1 MPLSIIFP
9 INMNS
14 ENNAGI
20 DSHPND
26 DTTTAIKQNMKMLL
40 LTRKG
45 EYVWDTNFGVGL
57 HSYLFENDVTI
68 STPFI
73 EAEIRSQVSTYM
85 PYVRIDGVSIEIDS
99 DYQTM
104 KTQIR
109 FRYNGLSI
117 PELFEVEVS

>member
-9 INMNS
+9 IEMNS
-14 ENNAGI
+14 ETNAGI
-20 DSHPND
+20 AGHPND

-45 EYVWDTNFGVGL
+45 EYVFDPNFGVGL
-57 HSYLFENDVTI
+57 HDYLFENDVTI
-68 STPFI
+68 SAPLI
-73 EAEIRSQVSTYM
+73 EGQIRSQTATYM
-85 PYVRIDGVSIEIDS
+85 PYVQIDGINIQLES
-99 DYQTM
+99 DYQCL
-104 KTQIR
+104 KVQIR

>member
-1 MPLSIIFP
+1 MSLSIIFP

-20 DSHPND
+20 DSHPNT
-26 DTTTAIKQNMKMLL
+26 DTTNAIKQNMKMLI

-45 EYVWDTNFGVGL
+45 EYVWDPNFGVGL
-57 HSYLFENDVTI
+57 YSYLFENDVTI
-68 STPFI
+68 STGFL
-73 EAEIRSQVSTYM
+73 EGEIRSQAATYM
-85 PYVRIDGVSIEIDS
+85 PYVQIDGINIQIDS
-99 DYQTM
+99 DIQAL
-104 KTQIR
+104 KVQLR

>member
-20 DSHPND
+20 DSHPNE
-26 DTTTAIKQNMKMLL
+26 DTTAAIKQNMKMML

-45 EYVWDTNFGVGL
+45 EYVWDPNFGIGL
-57 HSYLFENDVTI
+57 HSFLFENDVTI
-68 STPFI
+68 SAPFI
-73 EAEIRSQVSTYM
+73 EGEIRSQTSTYM
-85 PYVRIDGVSIEIDS
+85 PYVQIDGINIQIDS
-99 DYQTM
+99 ENQILR
-104 KTQIR
+104 TQIR

>member
-20 DSHPND
+20 DSHPNS
-26 DTTTAIKQNMKMLL
+26 DTTAAIKQNMKMLL

-85 PYVRIDGVSIEIDS
+85 PYVRIDGINIEIDS

>member
-1 MPLSIIFP
+1 
-9 INMNS
+9 MNS

-26 DTTTAIKQNMKMLL
+26 DTTAAIKQNMKMLL

-45 EYVWDTNFGVGL
+45 EYVFDPSFGVGL
-57 HSYLFENDVTI
+57 HNYLFENDTTI
-68 STPFI
+68 SAPLI
-73 EAEIRSQVSTYM
+73 EGEIREQTATYM
-85 PYVRIDGVSIEIDS
+85 PYVQIDNINIQVDS
-99 DYQTM
+99 EYQCL
-104 KTQIR
+104 KVQIR

>member
-9 INMNS
+9 IDMNS
-14 ENNAGI
+14 ETNAGI
-20 DSHPND
+20 ASHPD
-26 DTTTAIKQNMKMLL
+26 ADTTAAIKQNMKMLL

-45 EYVWDTNFGVGL
+45 EYVWDPNFGVGL
-57 HSYLFENDVTI
+57 HNYLFENDVTI
-68 STPFI
+68 SAPLV
-73 EAEIRSQVSTYM
+73 EGEIRSQVATYM
-85 PYVRIDGVSIEIDS
+85 PYVQIDGINVQLDS

>member
-20 DSHPND
+20 DSHPNS

-45 EYVWDTNFGVGL
+45 GYVWDTNFGVGL

-68 STPFI
+68 SSPVI
-73 EAEIRSQVSTYM
+73 EAKIRAQASRYM
-85 PYVRIDGVSIEIDS
+85 PYVQIDGVNIEIDS
-99 DYQTM
+99 DYQAM
-104 KTQIR
+104 KVQIR

-117 PELFEVEVS
+117 PELFEVEIS